1 MTKANN
7 SMGSVALS
15 PEMKIYELI
24 DAAPILLSLF
34 SRLDIHLP
42 FGDISIAEMCRRDGY
57 NTQLFMTLC
66 AMHIDSRY
74 RPSQEEMTEDMLPEV
89 IAYLRASHRYYAER
103 MLPHTARHL
112 EEVLSHCDDLSER
125 VLRRFYDDYAH
136 YITSHFE
143 EEERE
148 IFTLMER
155 GGERDANFALF
166 DMPHADIDD
175 RSNDIASLIVKSL
188 PESAPTSLRCDMLKD
203 VYELRDDLRR
213 HSNIETYVLRPL
225 VVKYLKQR

>member
-1 MTKANN
+1 MSRSSLKTAKTVFFLLLFYTLYTLISGKLENHVTVLILTALISFFAVFLAGGYIAHSLARAKADDIIR
-7 SMGSVALS
+7 SLSFFAFLIIIVCAPVTALS
-15 PEMKIYELI
+15 Y
-24 DAAPILLSLF
+24 ALSLPIAMLLPRKVREND
-34 SRLDIHLP
+34 SYTEEELTDI
-42 FGDISIAEMCRRDGY
+42 IEKAEDEG
-57 NTQLFMTLC
+57 
-66 AMHIDSRY
+66 I
-74 RPSQEEMTEDMLPEV
+74 
-89 IAYLRASHRYYAER
+89 I
-103 MLPHTARHL
+103 
-112 EEVLSHCDDLSER
+112 
-125 VLRRFYDDYAH
+125 
-136 YITSHFE
+136 E

-188 PESAPTSLRCDMLKD
+188 PESAPTALRCDMLKD

-213 HSNIETYVLRPL
+213 HSNIETYLLRPL